1 MNKTNE
7 PQKYII
13 DLLNIEPEYMK
24 KLEENLNEEV
34 IDLTLKAAAKRKEVE
49 SIQDP
54 EEKAKAM
61 EEAEKLDREVMD
73 SVVCMGLSKH
83 PEKLN

>member
-1 MNKTNE
+1 MNKTDE

-49 SIQDP
+49 SVLHFFP
-54 EEKAKAM
+54 LFCLK
-61 EEAEKLDREVMD
+61 
-73 SVVCMGLSKH
+73 
-83 PEKLN
+83 